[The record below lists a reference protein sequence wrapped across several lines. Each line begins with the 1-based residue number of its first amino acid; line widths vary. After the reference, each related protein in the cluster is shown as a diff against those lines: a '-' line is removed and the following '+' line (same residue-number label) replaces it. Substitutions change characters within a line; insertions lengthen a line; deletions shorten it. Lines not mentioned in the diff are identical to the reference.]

1 MKKYIVVALGAL
13 ALWSCEQSKTQQYYM
28 SHPNEIAPDLA
39 ECQRLGKNTYD
50 CNEAAKAQ
58 FMLNQQK

>member
-1 MKKYIVVALGAL
+1 MKYIVVALGVL
-13 ALWSCEQSKTQQYYM
+13 LLWSCEQTKTQSYYM
-28 SHPNEIAPDLA
+28 SHPAEIASDLA
-39 ECQRLGKNTYD
+39 ECKRLGKNTYD